1 VRDGLEALEM
11 HAADRADII
20 VSAWTTMPH
29 AARFERVMDELHPTP
44 RSYSSVPGLVTS
56 TTTFGFVT

>member
-1 VRDGLEALEM
+1 M